1 MDKLKKNLV
10 LASIL
15 ATSSI
20 ISGCND
26 EAITY
31 NDSKISYINA
41 LDEQATFFIKQDGAS
56 GKIYNNKHR
65 VISLLKETASGEIKH
80 TWFGFKQSQIAVEDT
95 NTRSNYTSIKKTLRD
110 KRNYWTVA
118 WLDNNDYELSI
129 FEKETSNMDGLYRV
143 RVFSNGQYPIYING
157 NTTNTLFTKKGEV
170 SDFFSVEKCTELKIA
185 NNNIDLCKGDFGKSY
200 LAVVDE
206 NGLLSLTEEI

>member
-1 MDKLKKNLV
+1 MDKLKKSIL
-10 LASIL
+10 LTSIL

-41 LDEQATFFIKQDGAS
+41 LDEQATFFIKENGAS
-56 GKIYNNKHR
+56 GDVYSNKHR

-80 TWFGFKQSQIAVEDT
+80 TWFGFKQSEIAVEDT
-95 NTRSNYTSIKKTLRD
+95 NTRSHYTSIKKTLRD
-110 KRNYWTVA
+110 KRNYWTIA

-129 FEKETSNMDGLYRV
+129 FEKNTSNEDGVYRV
-143 RVFSNGQYPIYING
+143 RVFSDGQYPVYING
-157 NTTNTLFTKKGEV
+157 KTNREFVTKEGEV
-170 SDFFSVEKCTELKIA
+170 SDFFSVENCTELKIA
-185 NNNIDLCKGDFGKSY
+185 DNNIDLCKGDLGKSY
-200 LAVVDE
+200 LAVVDKD
-206 NGLLSLTEEI
+206 GLLSLTEEI